1 MDTVAVAA
9 PPGNSVIGFGEKFK
23 DTPEGPLA
31 VSSTAEENPPKELT
45 VTVAV
50 EAVPGCMLRLEGAI
64 AIVKSLG
71 ETTCKVN
78 WVE

>member
-1 MDTVAVAA
+1 MVAVAVAA
-9 PPGNSVIGFGEKFK
+9 PPDNSVIGFGEKFK

-50 EAVPGCMLRLEGAI
+50 VDVPG
-64 AIVKSLG
+64 
-71 ETTCKVN
+71 
-78 WVE
+78 

>member
-1 MDTVAVAA
+1 MTAVAVAA

-50 EAVPGCMLRLEGAI
+50 VDVPGRMLRLEGAT
-64 AIVKSLG
+64 AIVKSIG
-71 ETTCKVN
+71 KTTCKVN